1 MTSGRFLAGDRRPL
15 QSYRTKGWNSEGTL
29 VRVYAGGVMREA
41 TVGVAVPDTGENS
54 VTRAGK
60 AVHRRQALTG
70 PPPRQAGR
78 RKKYPGLSL
87 CPPSCLPWGRL
98 IGCTHLLARELGS
111 LAVWSFMG
119 QPPRLKAERAGYRE
133 EQRAGGW
140 VGGSRIG
147 F

>member
-78 RKKYPGLSL
+78 KGWKNGSTYTAGLRN
-87 CPPSCLPWGRL
+87 G
-98 IGCTHLLARELGS
+98 RELDTS
-111 LAVWSFMG
+111 
-119 QPPRLKAERAGYRE
+119 
-133 EQRAGGW
+133 GGHLQ
-140 VGGSRIG
+140 VPSPTPLGLI
-147 F
+147 FL